1 MSNCTHE
8 NQYLMGTADG
18 IICRRCGAHFKSF
31 DELKPAAPAE
41 EKKPEKPKR
50 TRKTNRA
57 E

>member
-31 DELKPAAPAE
+31 DELKPAAPVE
-41 EKKPEKPKR
+41 EKKTEKPKR
-50 TRKTNRA
+50 TRKTKSA